1 MIRLAVITTLVMF
14 VCPRLSQAQGVIST
28 VAGNGTNA
36 TAGDSGPAT
45 SASLRPD
52 GLVMDSQGNLYVA
65 DIAKS
70 VIRKINTAG
79 IITTVAGFIGE
90 STVFSGDGAQA
101 TSASIYLAQN
111 HNGLAL
117 DSAGNLYIAD
127 DGHNRIRKLAPS
139 GVITTVAGNGKTL
152 YSGDGGPAT
161 QASIGRPAAV
171 VVDAAGNLYL
181 TDTQNWRVRKVDTN
195 GIITS
200 FAGTGVFGNTGD
212 GGPASNATFEEP
224 IGLAMDAAGNLYIA
238 DRGAGVVRKVDITG
252 TITTVAGNGTTGF
265 SGDNGLATNA
275 AFGDIR
281 GIAVDAFG
289 SLYICDYGNNR
300 VRQVDQAG
308 IVRTIAGGLGGTNI
322 GDGAP
327 PTSANVSPADVV
339 VDALGNYYIADLSH
353 NRIRKV
359 TISAKAPG
367 LNVTATSLYFS
378 AVANG
383 NNTPAS
389 QVVTIS
395 TKAAAPLLFSLS
407 TSGGNWL
414 SANVSGGITPV
425 NMTVSINVSGLAA
438 GSYQGIIKLTPNAPD
453 LPVITIPVTLNIV
466 ATAPARPIVSASD
479 VQNAASYQPG
489 VASNTIIT
497 IKGTNLASTTDKW
510 DAALASGHLPT
521 SLDGVTVLFNGKPG
535 YPTFISPTQINVLAP
550 DLGTSTT
557 ASLIFTNSGA
567 FLNGVVNVP
576 ATQYAP
582 AFFVWPNN
590 QVVATRQDYSYAVK
604 DGTFPGFTTVAAK
617 PGDILILWGTGF
629 GPTTPAIP
637 YGVPVPTDATY
648 STNTMPTVT
657 INNVPA
663 IVYGAALASG
673 YGGLYQVAIQ
683 VPSTLSN
690 GDWPIV
696 ATTGG
701 ISSASGVVL
710 SVKQ

>member
-1 MIRLAVITTLVMF
+1 MKRYVLVIF
-14 VCPRLSQAQGVIST
+14 VCAKLSHAQGVIT
-28 VAGNGTNA
+28 TIAGNGTNN
-36 TAGDSGPAT
+36 TAGDGGPAI

-52 GLVMDSQGNLYVA
+52 GLAMDSTGNFYVA

-70 VIRKINTAG
+70 VIRKINAAG
-79 IITTVAGFIGE
+79 IITTVAGFAGE
-90 STVFSGDGAQA
+90 STVFSGDGGPA
-101 TSASIYLAQN
+101 TNASLYLAQN

-127 DGHNRIRKLAPS
+127 DGHDRIRKVTPS

-171 VVDAAGNLYL
+171 VVDAAGNLYI

-195 GIITS
+195 GIITT
-200 FAGTGVFGNTGD
+200 FAGTGIFGNTGD
-212 GGPASNATFEEP
+212 GGPATSATFEEP
-224 IGLAMDAAGNLYIA
+224 IGLALDGAGNLYIA
-238 DRGAGVVRKVDITG
+238 DRGACVVRKVDVTG

-265 SGDNGLATNA
+265 SGDNGPATKA
-275 AFGDIR
+275 AFDDLR
-281 GIAVDAFG
+281 SVTVDAAG
-289 SLYICDYGNNR
+289 NLYLSDFGNNR
-300 VRQVDQAG
+300 LRQVDQAG

-339 VDALGNYYIADLSH
+339 VDAIGNYYIADLSH

-359 TISAKAPG
+359 TIGAKAPG
-367 LNVTATSLYFS
+367 LDVTARSLYFS

-383 NNTPAS
+383 NNVPAS

-395 TKAAAPLLFSLS
+395 TKASAPLLFALS

-414 SANVSGGITPV
+414 SANVSAGITPV
-425 NMTVSINVSGLAA
+425 NMTVSINISGLAA
-438 GSYQGIIKLTPNAPD
+438 GPYQGTIKLTPNAPD
-453 LPVITIPVTLNIV
+453 LPVITIPVTLNMV
-466 ATAPARPIVSASD
+466 ATAPSRPAVSASD
-479 VQNAASYQPG
+479 VRNAASYQPG
-489 VASNTIIT
+489 VASNTLIT
-497 IKGTNLASTTDKW
+497 IKGTNLASTTDTW
-510 DAALASGHLPT
+510 DTALASGQLPT

-535 YPTFISPTQINVLAP
+535 YPTFVSPTQINVLAP

-567 FLNGVVNVP
+567 FLNGVVNVG
-576 ATQYAP
+576 AAQYGP

-590 QVVATRQDYSYAVK
+590 QAVATRSDYSYAVK
-604 DGTFPGFTTVAAK
+604 DGTFPGVTTVAAK
-617 PGDILILWGTGF
+617 PGDILILWSTGF
-629 GPTTPAIP
+629 GPTTPAVP
-637 YGVPVPTDATY
+637 YGLPVPTDATY
-648 STNTMPTVT
+648 STSTTPTVT
-657 INNVPA
+657 INNVSA
-663 IVYGAALASG
+663 IVYGAALAPG

-683 VPSTLSN
+683 IPSTLSD
-690 GDWPIV
+690 GDWPIA
-696 ATTGG
+696 ATVGG
-701 ISSASGVVL
+701 ISSPSGVVL